1 MEPKTK
7 TESEIEKIVA
17 DVISAGGEP
26 TEIAGVIDD
35 VIFDWLDDAIYGN
48 RSSIGEYQI
57 GRMLVLK
64 HVRDMFTKIA
74 SIQNN

>member
-48 RSSIGEYQI
+48 RPSIGEYHI

-74 SIQNN
+74 AIQNN